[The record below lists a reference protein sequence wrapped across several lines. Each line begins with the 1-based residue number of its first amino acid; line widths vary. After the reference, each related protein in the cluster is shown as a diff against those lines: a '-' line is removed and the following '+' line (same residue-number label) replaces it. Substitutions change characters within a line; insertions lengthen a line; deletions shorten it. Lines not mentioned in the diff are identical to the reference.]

1 VAADSGNG
9 LSSVLDFERYLAESM
24 AAGSRERI
32 SARPHHSGICHLK
45 RNLCMSLKALA
56 LALTF
61 AALAGSTA
69 EAASPA
75 VGLWAAPEH
84 GVIVKM
90 EACGDALCGYLVT
103 SDLIAANPDQVDAH
117 NQDAS
122 LRSRRLKGLALLN
135 DLKGGPTEWH
145 GGAIYDIESG
155 KTHPASVKLNSPN
168 SMTLTGCLV
177 AFICKSQTWTRV
189 KH

>member
-1 VAADSGNG
+1 MN
-9 LSSVLDFERYLAESM
+9 
-24 AAGSRERI
+24 
-32 SARPHHSGICHLK
+32 
-45 RNLCMSLKALA
+45 LKALA

-75 VGLWAAPEH
+75 DGLWAAPEH

-145 GGAIYDIESG
+145 GGTIYDIESG
-155 KTHPASVKLNSPN
+155 KTHPASVKLNGPN

-189 KH
+189 KQ

>member
-1 VAADSGNG
+1 MN
-9 LSSVLDFERYLAESM
+9 
-24 AAGSRERI
+24 
-32 SARPHHSGICHLK
+32 
-45 RNLCMSLKALA
+45 LKALG

-75 VGLWAAPEH
+75 DGLWAAPED

-90 EACGDALCGYLVT
+90 EACGDALCGYLVA
-103 SDLIAANPDQVDAH
+103 SNLIVANPNEADAH

-122 LRSRRLKGLALLN
+122 LRSRRLKGIALLN
-135 DLKGGPTEWH
+135 GLKGGPTEWH
-145 GGAIYDIESG
+145 GGAIYSTEGG
-155 KTHPASVKLNSPN
+155 KTHPASVKLNGPN
-168 SMTLTGCLV
+168 SLTLTGCLA
-177 AFICKSQTWTRV
+177 AFICRSQTWTRV